1 MKKIEKNS
9 ELIVGLNYIVRAK
22 TSHTNPDYKPVAE
35 VTTVKELS
43 GMKAIFNRLWAMDDN
58 NQALE
63 RYDIY
68 GPIDLDSMIDE
79 LPNIESD
86 TITKKLVERD
96 EQFEMTRIRFSK
108 IYEQFDKLSDVGEFY
123 DIVVL
128 QENDCW
134 TQAHVV
140 GKSLD
145 NYLLFGGWFIGGCL
159 KAKDYMTLEE
169 FNHIQPHNQ
178 GHGTTML
185 KLPVT
190 SYTSKY
196 KIAGDIK

>member
-1 MKKIEKNS
+1 MKKIETNDD
-9 ELIVGLNYIVRAK
+9 LIVGLNYIVRAK

-43 GMKAIFNRLWAMDDN
+43 GMKAIFNRMWAMDDN

-79 LPNIESD
+79 LSSIEPD
-86 TITKKLVERD
+86 TMPKKLVERA
-96 EQFEMTRIRFSK
+96 EQFEMTRTRFST
-108 IYEQFDKLSDVGEFY
+108 IYEEFDKMSNAGEFY
-123 DIVVL
+123 DIIVL
-128 QENDCW
+128 QENDVW

-145 NYLLFGGWFIGGCL
+145 NYLLFSGWFISGCL
-159 KAKDYMTLEE
+159 KAKDYMTLDE
-169 FNHIQPHNQ
+169 FNEIQPHN
-178 GHGTTML
+178 HGYGTSML
-185 KLPVT
+185 NLPVA
-190 SYTSKY
+190 SQNIES
-196 KIAGDIK
+196 